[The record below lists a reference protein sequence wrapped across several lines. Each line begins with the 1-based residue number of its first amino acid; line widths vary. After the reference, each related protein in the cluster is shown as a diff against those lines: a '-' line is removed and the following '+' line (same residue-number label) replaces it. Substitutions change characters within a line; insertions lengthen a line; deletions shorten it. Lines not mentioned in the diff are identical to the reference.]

1 MASHTD
7 KPEEDQSPELNEI
20 HARLAVE
27 AAGLGL
33 WEWDVASDHVTI
45 NEGLAK
51 LLGRLDLARAPF
63 AACVLTELTH
73 PDDRE
78 KVAAAFQSCVDFG
91 GSRFFVEHRI
101 NRPDGDERW
110 LWISA
115 SAVESAPNG
124 RVEKIVG
131 VVQDRT
137 DQRLGEQALKAEK
150 RRMDLALAGSLTAIW
165 EWNPAVNLTTW
176 SPRLAEM
183 IGLPPDE
190 LQGEG
195 TPLTDAIHPDDVPRI
210 AEAVEH
216 HVRHG
221 GLYDVEFRM
230 RHTAGHY
237 IIVRSKGQAETDA
250 AGEITRMAGSLEDI
264 TKERLAE
271 ATATQAGLRAQL
283 AVEATELG
291 TWELDLVAETA
302 TMDSRLS
309 TLLGRPELADQPIP
323 SLSMLEFT
331 APEDRD
337 IVRGLF
343 TALIKGKSEFVRNEH
358 RVMNANGERIWIY
371 AHVGVA
377 ERTEDGKTLKLV
389 GVTQDLSEQK
399 ATEAL
404 LREAKERAE
413 AASEAKSNFLAT
425 MSHEIRTPLNG
436 MLGVAQLL
444 GMSQLDAH
452 QRRYVE
458 TLRSSGRTLANV
470 IDDILDIS
478 RIEAGKLH
486 LSPERVDICAWIA
499 ETLATFA
506 ELANAKSLSLSHEIS
521 VEAAETR
528 YFDPKRMAQVVGNLV
543 SNAIKFTEAGHIKV
557 RLSAPSP
564 NWLRVEVSDTGIGI
578 SPEDQTKVFER
589 FSQAD
594 MTSSRTYEGSG
605 LGLAIVSELVGL
617 ADGKLGLD
625 SEPGKGSTFWF
636 EIPARQTARFQS
648 EDTPTHPP
656 LPSSLRTLIVEDN
669 AVNRDMLSEML
680 AKHGIQADCA
690 PTGEAGLDAVAEQH
704 FDFVLLNLHMPGLGG
719 FETLRAIRQTGK
731 NREIPVYVISAD
743 ATPSARDEASALG
756 ANAFFTKP
764 VDMTALVNAIA
775 DLCGTARSG

>member
-1 MASHTD
+1 M
-7 KPEEDQSPELNEI
+7 KPEKNQRSGLNEV

-33 WEWDVASDHVTI
+33 WEWDIAADRVTI
-45 NEGLAK
+45 NESLGEV
-51 LLGRLDLARAPF
+51 LGRPERVKAPF
-63 AACVLTELTH
+63 EARVLTELTH

-78 KVAAAFQSCVDFG
+78 KVADALKACMKSGDGHFM
-91 GSRFFVEHRI
+91 VEHRI
-101 NRPDGDERW
+101 RRPDGEERW

-115 SAVESAPNG
+115 SAVERASDG
-124 RVEKIVG
+124 KVQKIVG

-137 DQRLGEQALKAEK
+137 DQKLGEQALKAEK
-150 RRMDLALAGSLTAIW
+150 RRMDLVLAGSLTAIW
-165 EWNPAVNLTTW
+165 EWSPAANLTSW

-183 IGLPPDE
+183 IGLPQDE

-210 AEAVEH
+210 AQAVEH
-216 HVRHG
+216 HVRYG

-283 AVEATELG
+283 AVEAAELG
-291 TWELDLVAETA
+291 TWELDLVSETA

-309 TLLGRPELADQPIP
+309 AMLGRPELADQPIP
-323 SLSMLEFT
+323 SQSMLEFT

-358 RVMNANGERIWIY
+358 RVMNVNGERIWIY

-377 ERTEDGKTLKLV
+377 ERTEEGRTLKLV
-389 GVTQDLSEQK
+389 GVTQDLSDQK

-404 LREAKERAE
+404 LRDAKERAE

-444 GMSQLDAH
+444 GMSQLDAN

-486 LSPERVDICAWIA
+486 LSPERVDIHTWIE
-499 ETLATFA
+499 ETLATFTA
-506 ELANAKSLSLSHEIS
+506 LAKENSPVLSHEIS
-521 VEAAETR
+521 VDAAETR
-528 YFDPKRMAQVVGNLV
+528 HFDPKRMAQVVGNLV
-543 SNAIKFTEAGHIKV
+543 SNAIKFTETGHIRV

-594 MTSSRTYEGSG
+594 MTASRTYEGSG
-605 LGLAIVSELVGL
+605 LGLAIVSELVDL
-617 ADGKLGLD
+617 ADGKLGVD
-625 SEPGKGSTFWF
+625 SEPGRGSTFWF
-636 EIPARQTARFQS
+636 EIPARRTARFQP
-648 EDTPTHPP
+648 EDTPTHTS
-656 LPSSLRTLIVEDN
+656 LPSSLRALIVEDN
-669 AVNRDMLSEML
+669 AVNRDTLSEML
-680 AKHGIQADCA
+680 AQHGIQSVGAA
-690 PTGEAGLDAVAEQH
+690 SGEAGLEALARRH
-704 FDFVLLNLHMPGLGG
+704 FDFVLLDLHMPGQGG
-719 FETLRAIRQTGK
+719 FETLRTIRQTGK
-731 NREIPVYVISAD
+731 TREIPVYVVSAD
-743 ATPSARDEASALG
+743 ATPSAREEASALG

-764 VDMTALVNAIA
+764 VDMTALINTIA
-775 DLCGTARSG
+775 ELSDTARSG